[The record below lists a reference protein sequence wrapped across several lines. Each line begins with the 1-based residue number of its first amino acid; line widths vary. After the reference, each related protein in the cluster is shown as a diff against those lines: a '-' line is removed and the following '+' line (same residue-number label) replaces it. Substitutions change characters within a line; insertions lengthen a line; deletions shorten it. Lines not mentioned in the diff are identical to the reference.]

1 MKDTYSIG
9 AVSLRPPD
17 GAGVVCC
24 LIWCCWLVVRFGC
37 RCHSH
42 GLVMLRDLLLVL
54 LLDHGEVGLM
64 NLLVIVRGPRSLY
77 QDRVGK
83 LLT

>member
-1 MKDTYSIG
+1 MVTLKGTYSIG
-9 AVSLRPPD
+9 VISDGVGVLRCYFCCCCYCVRD
-17 GAGVVCC
+17 GWG
-24 LIWCCWLVVRFGC
+24 
-37 RCHSH
+37 CHSH
-42 GLVMLRDLLLVL
+42 GLVMLRGLLLLL

-64 NLLVIVRGPRSLY
+64 NLLVIVRGPRGFD